1 MALTKT
7 EKRFI
12 KILLELKDINF
23 SVLAQKLK
31 ITKQAVSKI
40 KKRLEQKQILK
51 NYSVNIDVNKISIT
65 IYAMIELNIMDS
77 THLSDFIESVK
88 KKKEV
93 IKLMESALPDTR
105 VIMMCGFKE
114 LKDID
119 SLIFSLKNNYNGT
132 ISFSSIQLIHPEK
145 IHKDTYNDLVLH
157 SISEKPLIQ
166 KVMMEA

>member
-65 IYAMIELNIMDS
+65 IYAMI
-77 THLSDFIESVK
+77 
-88 KKKEV
+88 
-93 IKLMESALPDTR
+93 
-105 VIMMCGFKE
+105 
-114 LKDID
+114 
-119 SLIFSLKNNYNGT
+119 
-132 ISFSSIQLIHPEK
+132 
-145 IHKDTYNDLVLH
+145 
-157 SISEKPLIQ
+157 
-166 KVMMEA
+166 